1 MTHRNMPTQTKTGP
15 LPPQGA
21 GAAVVAAGMIAI
33 TTTGTGTTPLG
44 VRTGVSS

>member
-15 LPPQGA
+15 LTPQGA
-21 GAAVVAAGMIAI
+21 GTAVAAGMIAI

>member
-1 MTHRNMPTQTKTGP
+1 MTHRNMPLQTQTGS

-21 GAAVVAAGMIAI
+21 GAAVAAGMIAI
-33 TTTGTGTTPLG
+33 TTTGTGTTPIG

>member
-1 MTHRNMPTQTKTGP
+1 MTHRNMPPQTKTGP
-15 LPPQGA
+15 LPSQGA
-21 GAAVVAAGMIAI
+21 GTAVAIGMFAI

>member
-1 MTHRNMPTQTKTGP
+1 MTHRNMPPRTTGP

-21 GAAVVAAGMIAI
+21 GTAIAAGMIAI
-33 TTTGTGTTPLG
+33 TTTGTGTTQYG

>member
-1 MTHRNMPTQTKTGP
+1 MTHRNMPTQTKAGP
-15 LPPQGA
+15 LPFQGV
-21 GAAVVAAGMIAI
+21 GTCVAIGLFAI